1 VDGSISIRTLC
12 YSGKSRGWKR
22 VAKQRE
28 GRKWCTS
35 HRHFHM
41 LHLATFLLHT
51 STPFV
56 SRTPNTGT
64 ASLTKPY
71 TNHTM
76 AETTEPTPVEL
87 QRKLDHLKASA
98 TQQYSLKNY
107 SAAAEFYSEAA
118 EVQDLING
126 EMSPENSDLL
136 YQYGRCLYHVGVSKS
151 DVLGGKVASNSNEEP
166 KRKKRKTASTAVAE
180 SSAAGAAKG
189 ESSMLADALKNGE
202 DKKEEEHSDVIE
214 GKPSSDKPFFQIT
227 GDENWTDSEGGDEED
242 GEDAEGNGDEGEEE
256 EEDDDFAIAYEI
268 LDVARVLLGR
278 KLESLAGTATDGESE
293 SKEAPEARQIRERLA
308 DTHDLQAE
316 IKLENEQFA
325 DAVTDAQ
332 AALKYKLQLFP
343 QESGMVAEAHYKLA
357 IALDFAA
364 LPTPP
369 TEEEEKE
376 KEKESAGAAPKEEP
390 VVNEEMRAQAATEM
404 EKAIASC
411 QLRIQKD
418 QEAGKT
424 AAIADIKSMVG
435 EMKNRLAELRKPVET
450 MASAGPADVP
460 DGADPLRGVLGA
472 MLGASKAE
480 QAKVIQ
486 QATSQANDLSGL
498 VKKRKAKA
506 VESEVEGKGKKA
518 RVEEEK

>member
-1 VDGSISIRTLC
+1 
-12 YSGKSRGWKR
+12 
-22 VAKQRE
+22 
-28 GRKWCTS
+28 
-35 HRHFHM
+35 
-41 LHLATFLLHT
+41 
-51 STPFV
+51 
-56 SRTPNTGT
+56 
-64 ASLTKPY
+64 
-71 TNHTM
+71 M
-76 AETTEPTPVEL
+76 AEPTSPPTELSPAQL
-87 QRKLDHLKASA
+87 QTKLEHLKASA

-118 EVQDLING
+118 EVQDAING
-126 EMSPENSDLL
+126 EMSPENADLL
-136 YQYGRCLYHVGVSKS
+136 YLYGRCLYHVGVSKS
-151 DVLGGKVASNSNEEP
+151 DVLGGKVAGNSNEEP
-166 KRKKRKTASTAVAE
+166 KRKKRKTAPVAE

-189 ESSMLADALKNGE
+189 EGSVLADAIKNGKG
-202 DKKEEEHSDVIE
+202 KKEGEEQHSDLIE

-227 GDENWTDSEGGDEED
+227 GDENWTDSEDDEEED
-242 GEDAEGNGDEGEEE
+242 GEDAEAAEGEEE

-278 KLESLAGTATDGESE
+278 KLESLEGTSSTSEQGSSSKTES
-293 SKEAPEARQIRERLA
+293 PEARQLRERLA

-364 LPTPP
+364 LPAPP
-369 TEEEEKE
+369 TEEEDNAANAEAKKE
-376 KEKESAGAAPKEEP
+376 PKEEP
-390 VVNEEMRAQAATEM
+390 KVNEEMRAQAATEM

-418 QEAGKT
+418 TEAGKT

-450 MASAGPADVP
+450 MATAGPTEVP

-480 QAKVIQ
+480 QAKVLQ

-498 VKKRKAKA
+498 VKKRKAKV
-506 VESEVEGKGKKA
+506 VEEDTAVEGKGKKA
-518 RVEEEK
+518 KVEEK

>member
-1 VDGSISIRTLC
+1 MLRLVSCFLFP
-12 YSGKSRGWKR
+12 
-22 VAKQRE
+22 
-28 GRKWCTS
+28 TS
-35 HRHFHM
+35 LPHTHFLTSKHSK
-41 LHLATFLLHT
+41 HL
-51 STPFV
+51 ST
-56 SRTPNTGT
+56 NTRQN
-64 ASLTKPY
+64 L
-71 TNHTM
+71 TM
-76 AETTEPTPVEL
+76 AEPTSPPAELSASEL
-87 QRKLDHLKASA
+87 QTKLEHLKASA

-118 EVQDLING
+118 EVQDAING
-126 EMSPENSDLL
+126 EMSPENADLL
-136 YQYGRCLYHVGVSKS
+136 YLYGRCLYHVGVSKS
-151 DVLGGKVASNSNEEP
+151 DVLGGKVAGNSNEEP
-166 KRKKRKTASTAVAE
+166 KRKKRKTKQVEDAAE

-189 ESSMLADALKNGE
+189 EGSVLADAIKNGE
-202 DKKEEEHSDVIE
+202 AKKEGEEQHSDFIE

-227 GDENWTDSEGGDEED
+227 GDENWTDSEDEGEED
-242 GEDAEGNGDEGEEE
+242 GDDAEGEEEE

-278 KLESLAGTATDGESE
+278 KLESLETTSE
-293 SKEAPEARQIRERLA
+293 SKESPETRLLRERLA

-364 LPTPP
+364 LPAPP
-369 TEEEEKE
+369 TEEEEQAGNAEAKKE
-376 KEKESAGAAPKEEP
+376 ELKEEP
-390 VVNEEMRAQAATEM
+390 KVNEEMRAQAATEM

-418 QEAGKT
+418 TEAGKT
-424 AAIADIKSMVG
+424 AAIADIKSMVA

-450 MASAGPADVP
+450 MATAGSSGPAP

-480 QAKVIQ
+480 QAKVLQ

-498 VKKRKAKA
+498 VKKRKARV
-506 VESEVEGKGKKA
+506 VEEEVVEGKGKKA
-518 RVEEEK
+518 KVEEK

>member
-1 VDGSISIRTLC
+1 
-12 YSGKSRGWKR
+12 
-22 VAKQRE
+22 
-28 GRKWCTS
+28 
-35 HRHFHM
+35 
-41 LHLATFLLHT
+41 
-51 STPFV
+51 
-56 SRTPNTGT
+56 
-64 ASLTKPY
+64 
-71 TNHTM
+71 M
-76 AETTEPTPVEL
+76 AETTSPPAELSATEL
-87 QRKLDHLKASA
+87 QTKLEHLKASA

-118 EVQDLING
+118 EVQDAING
-126 EMSPENSDLL
+126 EMSPENADLL
-136 YQYGRCLYHVGVSKS
+136 YLYGRCLYHVGVSKS
-151 DVLGGKVASNSNEEP
+151 DVLGGKVAGNSNEEP
-166 KRKKRKTASTAVAE
+166 KRKKRKTKQVEDVAE

-189 ESSMLADALKNGE
+189 EGSVLADAIKNGE
-202 DKKEEEHSDVIE
+202 AKKEEQEQHSDLIE

-227 GDENWTDSEGGDEED
+227 GDKNWTDSEDEDED
-242 GEDAEGNGDEGEEE
+242 GDDAEGGEEEE

-278 KLESLAGTATDGESE
+278 KLESLESTTTASE
-293 SKEAPEARQIRERLA
+293 SSKEPPETRQLRERLA

-364 LPTPP
+364 LPAPP
-369 TEEEEKE
+369 TEEEENAEPKTE
-376 KEKESAGAAPKEEP
+376 PKEEP
-390 VVNEEMRAQAATEM
+390 KVNEEMRAQAATEM

-418 QEAGKT
+418 TEAGKT
-424 AAIADIKSMVG
+424 AAIADIKSMVA

-450 MASAGPADVP
+450 MATAGSSGPAP

-480 QAKVIQ
+480 QAKVLQ

-498 VKKRKAKA
+498 VKKRKAK
-506 VESEVEGKGKKA
+506 VVEGESEVEGKGKKA
-518 RVEEEK
+518 KVEEDK

>member
-1 VDGSISIRTLC
+1 
-12 YSGKSRGWKR
+12 
-22 VAKQRE
+22 
-28 GRKWCTS
+28 
-35 HRHFHM
+35 
-41 LHLATFLLHT
+41 
-51 STPFV
+51 
-56 SRTPNTGT
+56 
-64 ASLTKPY
+64 
-71 TNHTM
+71 M
-76 AETTEPTPVEL
+76 AEATSPPTELSATEL
-87 QRKLDHLKASA
+87 QTKLEHLKASA

-118 EVQDLING
+118 EVQDAING
-126 EMSPENSDLL
+126 EMSPENADLL
-136 YQYGRCLYHVGVSKS
+136 YLYGRCLYHVGVSKS
-151 DVLGGKVASNSNEEP
+151 DVLGGKVAGNSNEEP
-166 KRKKRKTASTAVAE
+166 KRKKRKTAPVAE

-189 ESSMLADALKNGE
+189 ESSVLADAIKNGE
-202 DKKEEEHSDVIE
+202 GKKEEEEKHSDLIE

-227 GDENWTDSEGGDEED
+227 GDENWTDSEDEEEEGD
-242 GEDAEGNGDEGEEE
+242 DAEGAEGEEE
-256 EEDDDFAIAYEI
+256 EEDDDDFAIAYEI

-278 KLESLAGTATDGESE
+278 KLESLETTSE
-293 SKEAPEARQIRERLA
+293 SKESPEARQLRERLA

-364 LPTPP
+364 LPAPP
-369 TEEEEKE
+369 TEEGEEENAEQKKE
-376 KEKESAGAAPKEEP
+376 PKEEP
-390 VVNEEMRAQAATEM
+390 KVNEEMRAQAATEM

-418 QEAGKT
+418 TEAGKT
-424 AAIADIKSMVG
+424 AAIADIRSMVG

-450 MASAGPADVP
+450 MATAGPTDVP
-460 DGADPLRGVLGA
+460 DDADPLRGVLGA

-480 QAKVIQ
+480 QAKVLQ

-498 VKKRKAKA
+498 VKKRKAKV
-506 VESEVEGKGKKA
+506 VEEEVVEGKGKKA
-518 RVEEEK
+518 KVEEK

>member
-1 VDGSISIRTLC
+1 
-12 YSGKSRGWKR
+12 
-22 VAKQRE
+22 
-28 GRKWCTS
+28 
-35 HRHFHM
+35 
-41 LHLATFLLHT
+41 
-51 STPFV
+51 
-56 SRTPNTGT
+56 
-64 ASLTKPY
+64 
-71 TNHTM
+71 M
-76 AETTEPTPVEL
+76 ADPTPPTEL
-87 QRKLDHLKASA
+87 STTDLQTKLSHLKASA

-118 EVQDLING
+118 EVQDAING
-126 EMSPENSDLL
+126 EMSPENADLL
-136 YQYGRCLYHVGVSKS
+136 YLYGRCLYHVGVSKS
-151 DVLGGKVASNSNEEP
+151 DVLGGKVAGNNTAEEP
-166 KRKKRKTASTAVAE
+166 KRKKRKTKQVEGVAE

-189 ESSMLADALKNGE
+189 EGSLLADAIKNGE
-202 DKKEEEHSDVIE
+202 GKKEGEEQHSDLIE

-227 GDENWTDSEGGDEED
+227 GDENWTDSEDDEDE
-242 GEDAEGNGDEGEEE
+242 GEDADGAEGEEGDE

-278 KLESLAGTATDGESE
+278 KLESLENE
-293 SKEAPEARQIRERLA
+293 SKDSPEARQLRERLA

-364 LPTPP
+364 LPAPP
-369 TEEEEKE
+369 TEEEEEAAKKE
-376 KEKESAGAAPKEEP
+376 PKEEP
-390 VVNEEMRAQAATEM
+390 KVNEEMRAQAATEM

-418 QEAGKT
+418 TEAGKT

-450 MASAGPADVP
+450 MATAGPTDVP

-480 QAKVIQ
+480 QAKVLQ

-498 VKKRKAKA
+498 VKKRKAKV
-506 VESEVEGKGKKA
+506 VEEEVVEGKGKKA
-518 RVEEEK
+518 KVEVEEK

>member
-1 VDGSISIRTLC
+1 
-12 YSGKSRGWKR
+12 
-22 VAKQRE
+22 
-28 GRKWCTS
+28 
-35 HRHFHM
+35 
-41 LHLATFLLHT
+41 
-51 STPFV
+51 
-56 SRTPNTGT
+56 
-64 ASLTKPY
+64 
-71 TNHTM
+71 M
-76 AETTEPTPVEL
+76 AEATSPPTELSASEL
-87 QRKLDHLKASA
+87 QTKLEHLKASA

-118 EVQDLING
+118 EVQDAING
-126 EMSPENSDLL
+126 EMSPENADLL
-136 YQYGRCLYHVGVSKS
+136 YLYGRCLYHVGVSKS
-151 DVLGGKVASNSNEEP
+151 DVLGGKVAGNSNEEP
-166 KRKKRKTASTAVAE
+166 KRKKRKTKQAEDVAE

-189 ESSMLADALKNGE
+189 EGGVLADAIKNGE
-202 DKKEEEHSDVIE
+202 AKKEGEEQHSDLIE

-227 GDENWTDSEGGDEED
+227 GDENWTDSEDEDED
-242 GEDAEGNGDEGEEE
+242 GDDAEGNGEEEE

-278 KLESLAGTATDGESE
+278 KLESLETASE
-293 SKEAPEARQIRERLA
+293 SKESPETRQLRERLA

-364 LPTPP
+364 LPAPP
-369 TEEEEKE
+369 TGEEENAEAKKE
-376 KEKESAGAAPKEEP
+376 EEPKEEP
-390 VVNEEMRAQAATEM
+390 KVNEEMRAQAATEM

-418 QEAGKT
+418 TEAGKT
-424 AAIADIKSMVG
+424 AAIADIKSMVA

-450 MASAGPADVP
+450 MATAGSSGPAP

-480 QAKVIQ
+480 QAKVLQ

-498 VKKRKAKA
+498 VKKRKAKV
-506 VESEVEGKGKKA
+506 VEEEQVEGKGKKA
-518 RVEEEK
+518 KVEEK

>member
-1 VDGSISIRTLC
+1 
-12 YSGKSRGWKR
+12 
-22 VAKQRE
+22 
-28 GRKWCTS
+28 
-35 HRHFHM
+35 
-41 LHLATFLLHT
+41 
-51 STPFV
+51 
-56 SRTPNTGT
+56 
-64 ASLTKPY
+64 
-71 TNHTM
+71 M
-76 AETTEPTPVEL
+76 AEPTSPPTELSATEL
-87 QRKLDHLKASA
+87 QTKLEHLKASA

-118 EVQDLING
+118 EVQDAING
-126 EMSPENSDLL
+126 EMSPENADLL
-136 YQYGRCLYHVGVSKS
+136 YLYGRCLYHVGVSKS
-151 DVLGGKVASNSNEEP
+151 DVLGGKVAGNSNEEP
-166 KRKKRKTASTAVAE
+166 KRKKRKTAPVAE
-180 SSAAGAAKG
+180 SSAAGASKG
-189 ESSMLADALKNGE
+189 ESSVLADAIKNGE
-202 DKKEEEHSDVIE
+202 GKKEGEEQHSDLIE

-227 GDENWTDSEGGDEED
+227 GDENWTDSEDEEEE
-242 GEDAEGNGDEGEEE
+242 GEDAEAAEGEEEEE

-278 KLESLAGTATDGESE
+278 KLESLETTSE
-293 SKEAPEARQIRERLA
+293 SKESPEARQLRERLA

-364 LPTPP
+364 LPAPP
-369 TEEEEKE
+369 TEEEEEKNAEQKKE
-376 KEKESAGAAPKEEP
+376 PKEEP
-390 VVNEEMRAQAATEM
+390 KVNEEMRAQAATEM

-418 QEAGKT
+418 TEAGKT

-450 MASAGPADVP
+450 MATAGPTDVP

-480 QAKVIQ
+480 QAKVLQ

-498 VKKRKAKA
+498 VKKRKAKV
-506 VESEVEGKGKKA
+506 VEEEVVEGKGKKA
-518 RVEEEK
+518 KVEEK

>member
-1 VDGSISIRTLC
+1 
-12 YSGKSRGWKR
+12 
-22 VAKQRE
+22 
-28 GRKWCTS
+28 
-35 HRHFHM
+35 
-41 LHLATFLLHT
+41 
-51 STPFV
+51 
-56 SRTPNTGT
+56 
-64 ASLTKPY
+64 
-71 TNHTM
+71 M
-76 AETTEPTPVEL
+76 AEPASPPVEL
-87 QRKLDHLKASA
+87 SASELQTKLEHLKASA

-118 EVQDLING
+118 EVQDAING
-126 EMSPENSDLL
+126 EMSSENADLL
-136 YQYGRCLYHVGVSKS
+136 YLYGRCLYHVGVSKS
-151 DVLGGKVASNSNEEP
+151 DVLGGKVAGNSNEEP
-166 KRKKRKTASTAVAE
+166 KRKKRKTKQAEDVAE

-189 ESSMLADALKNGE
+189 EGSVLADAIKNGE
-202 DKKEEEHSDVIE
+202 AKKEGEEQHSDLIE

-227 GDENWTDSEGGDEED
+227 GDENWTDSEDEDED
-242 GEDAEGNGDEGEEE
+242 GEDADGAEGEEE
-256 EEDDDFAIAYEI
+256 EEDDDDFAIAYEI

-278 KLESLAGTATDGESE
+278 KLESLETTSE
-293 SKEAPEARQIRERLA
+293 SKESPEARQLRERLA

-364 LPTPP
+364 LPAPP
-369 TEEEEKE
+369 SEEEE
-376 KEKESAGAAPKEEP
+376 SAEAKKGEPKEEP
-390 VVNEEMRAQAATEM
+390 KINEEMRAQAATEM

-418 QEAGKT
+418 TGAGKT
-424 AAIADIKSMVG
+424 AAIADIKSMVA

-450 MASAGPADVP
+450 MATAGSSGPAP

-480 QAKVIQ
+480 QAKFLQ

-498 VKKRKAKA
+498 VKKRKAK
-506 VESEVEGKGKKA
+506 VVEGESEVEGKGKKA
-518 RVEEEK
+518 KVEEQK

>member
-1 VDGSISIRTLC
+1 
-12 YSGKSRGWKR
+12 
-22 VAKQRE
+22 
-28 GRKWCTS
+28 
-35 HRHFHM
+35 
-41 LHLATFLLHT
+41 
-51 STPFV
+51 
-56 SRTPNTGT
+56 
-64 ASLTKPY
+64 
-71 TNHTM
+71 M
-76 AETTEPTPVEL
+76 AEPTEPTTELSAAEL
-87 QRKLDHLKASA
+87 QQKLDHLKASA

-126 EMSPENSDLL
+126 EMSPENADLL

-151 DVLGGKVASNSNEEP
+151 DVLGGKVAGNSNEEP
-166 KRKKRKTASTAVAE
+166 KRKKRKTAPAAVAE

-189 ESSMLADALKNGE
+189 ESSVLADALKNGE
-202 DKKEEEHSDVIE
+202 DKEEEEHSDVIE

-227 GDENWTDSEGGDEED
+227 GDENWTDSESEEDGDEED
-242 GEDAEGNGDEGEEE
+242 ADANGEEEE

-278 KLESLAGTATDGESE
+278 KLESVETDE
-293 SKEAPEARQIRERLA
+293 SKEPSPEARQIRERLA

-325 DAVTDAQ
+325 DAVTDTQ

-364 LPTPP
+364 LPAPP
-369 TEEEEKE
+369 TEEEEA
-376 KEKESAGAAPKEEP
+376 AGAQKQKEEP
-390 VVNEEMRAQAATEM
+390 VVNEEMRAEAATEM

-418 QEAGKT
+418 EAAGKT

-450 MASAGPADVP
+450 MATAGPADVP

-480 QAKVIQ
+480 QAKVLQ

-506 VESEVEGKGKKA
+506 VEGEVEGKGKKA
-518 RVEEEK
+518 KIEEE

>member
-1 VDGSISIRTLC
+1 
-12 YSGKSRGWKR
+12 
-22 VAKQRE
+22 
-28 GRKWCTS
+28 
-35 HRHFHM
+35 
-41 LHLATFLLHT
+41 
-51 STPFV
+51 
-56 SRTPNTGT
+56 
-64 ASLTKPY
+64 
-71 TNHTM
+71 
-76 AETTEPTPVEL
+76 
-87 QRKLDHLKASA
+87 
-98 TQQYSLKNY
+98 
-107 SAAAEFYSEAA
+107 
-118 EVQDLING
+118 
-126 EMSPENSDLL
+126 MSPENADLL
-136 YQYGRCLYHVGVSKS
+136 YLYGRCLYHVGVSKS
-151 DVLGGKVASNSNEEP
+151 DVLGGKVAGNNSAEEP
-166 KRKKRKTASTAVAE
+166 KRKKRKTKQGDGVAE
-180 SSAAGAAKG
+180 SSAAGASKG
-189 ESSMLADALKNGE
+189 ESSLVADAIKNGE
-202 DKKEEEHSDVIE
+202 GKKEEGEEKHSDLLE

-227 GDENWTDSEGGDEED
+227 GDENWTDSEDDEDE
-242 GEDAEGNGDEGEEE
+242 GEDAEGAEGEEGEE

-278 KLESLAGTATDGESE
+278 KLETLESE
-293 SKEAPEARQIRERLA
+293 SKGSPEARQLRERLA

-364 LPTPP
+364 LPAPP
-369 TEEEEKE
+369 TEEEEEEAAKKE
-376 KEKESAGAAPKEEP
+376 PKEEP
-390 VVNEEMRAQAATEM
+390 KVNEEMRAQAATEM

-418 QEAGKT
+418 TEAGKT

-450 MASAGPADVP
+450 MATAGPTDVP

-480 QAKVIQ
+480 QAKVLQ

-498 VKKRKAKA
+498 VKKRKAKV
-506 VESEVEGKGKKA
+506 VEEEVVEGKGKKA
-518 RVEEEK
+518 KVEVEEK

>member
-1 VDGSISIRTLC
+1 MSETPDQP
-12 YSGKSRGWKR
+12 
-22 VAKQRE
+22 VAELSPQ
-28 GRKWCTS
+28 
-35 HRHFHM
+35 
-41 LHLATFLLHT
+41 
-51 STPFV
+51 
-56 SRTPNTGT
+56 
-64 ASLTKPY
+64 
-71 TNHTM
+71 
-76 AETTEPTPVEL
+76 EL
-87 QRKLDHLKASA
+87 QKKLDHLKASA

-118 EVQDLING
+118 EVQDLVNG

-151 DVLGGKVASNSNEEP
+151 DVLGGKVASNEEP
-166 KRKKRKTASTAVAE
+166 KRKKRKTAPAAAVAE

-189 ESSMLADALKNGE
+189 EGLLADAIKNGE
-202 DKKEEEHSDVIE
+202 GKAAAVEEEEHSDMIE

-227 GDENWTDSEGGDEED
+227 GDENWTDSEGEDDD
-242 GEDAEGNGDEGEEE
+242 GEDAEGDGEEE
-256 EEDDDFAIAYEI
+256 EEDDDDFAIAYEI

-278 KLESLAGTATDGESE
+278 KLESLEGEGESE
-293 SKEAPEARQIRERLA
+293 ISSAEARQIRERLA

-325 DAVTDAQ
+325 DAVTDAK
-332 AALKYKLQLFP
+332 AALGFKLQLFP

-364 LPTPP
+364 LPAPP
-369 TEEEEKE
+369 TEEEENAEPQKD
-376 KEKESAGAAPKEEP
+376 KEEP
-390 VVNEEMRAQAATEM
+390 KVNEEMRAEAATEM

-424 AAIADIKSMVG
+424 AAIADIKSMVV

-450 MASAGPADVP
+450 MATAGPADVP

-506 VESEVEGKGKKA
+506 VEGEVEGKGKKA
-518 RVEEEK
+518 KIEEK